1 MDLHTPAQRRFN
13 MSRVRSKDTGPE
25 MLLRTALFARGFRYR
40 LHYRALPGCPDL
52 VFPGLHAV
60 MFINGC
66 FWHGHGCP
74 RSKLPTTR
82 REFWT
87 AKIAANQARDRRNI
101 DELTKAGWKTSV
113 VWECSLRG
121 PSRKPIEGLLD
132 TIGHWLKSGDMCQ
145 LSI

>member
-1 MDLHTPAQRRFN
+1 MDLHTPEQRRFN

-25 MLLRTALFARGFRYR
+25 MLLRTALYARGFRYR
-40 LHYRALPGCPDL
+40 LHYRELPGRPDL
-52 VFPGLHAV
+52 VFPRLRAV

-66 FWHGHGCP
+66 FWHGHGCS
-74 RSKLPTTR
+74 RSKLPATK

-87 AKIAANQARDRRNI
+87 AKIAANQVRDQRNI
-101 DELTKAGWKTSV
+101 DELIKAGWKTLV

-121 PSRKPIEGLLD
+121 PTRKPLDEVLD
-132 TIGHWLKSGDMCQ
+132 TIARWLRSGDGCQ